1 MVIRI
6 YIEGGELAGMEK
18 EELFPAIHLAEKVM
32 GFIVVR
38 LREHAFHSHP
48 ERVVLHFAPPHILL
62 PSIHPIPIEFLVI
75 CNDLRPNSYKKV
87 IKTKVQLFSNNKK
100 LPSVSVCCR

>member
-48 ERVVLHFAPPHILL
+48 ERVVLHLAPSHILL
-62 PSIHPIPIEFLVI
+62 PSIHPIAIKFLVI
-75 CNDLRPNSYKKV
+75 
-87 IKTKVQLFSNNKK
+87 SNN
-100 LPSVSVCCR
+100 LGANTYNYH